1 MNKTVSINLGGIFF
15 HIEEDAFTRLEGYLN
30 SINRHFSNEEGADEI
45 LEDIEARVAEMF
57 QEALSTSRRQVIL
70 PSDVAHVINIMG
82 LPDQFDEPE
91 AGHAQA
97 HVYET
102 AGVDGDGSN
111 STTDVPKGER
121 ANNRKKS
128 RRLYR
133 NPDEAFM
140 GGVCAGLSDYF
151 GIEDPI
157 WIRIAFAVSFFT
169 GGWGVLPYILLWAI
183 VPEAKTPAQKLAM
196 RGEPINVSNIE
207 KTVKEGLDNLKN
219 TLEDFSKSENGQ
231 KTKFFF

>member
-15 HIEEDAFTRLEGYLN
+15 HIEEDAYTRLEGYLD
-30 SINRHFSNEEGADEI
+30 SINRHFANEEGADEI

-57 QEALSTSRRQVIL
+57 QETLSQSKRQVIL
-70 PSDVAHVINIMG
+70 PTDVSQMIGVMG

-91 AGHAQA
+91 VGHTQA
-97 HVYET
+97 HNYEQT
-102 AGVDGDGSN
+102 HEREGNN
-111 STTDVPKGER
+111 SKTDIPKGER
-121 ANNRKKS
+121 ASNRKKS

-157 WIRIAFAVSFFT
+157 WIRLFFAISFFT
-169 GGWGVLPYILLWAI
+169 GGWGLLPYILLW
-183 VPEAKTPAQKLAM
+183 LA
-196 RGEPINVSNIE
+196 
-207 KTVKEGLDNLKN
+207 
-219 TLEDFSKSENGQ
+219 
-231 KTKFFF
+231 